1 MNKKILISEN
11 ERSRILGLHENR
23 RMKEWGLIN
32 EEMIYIKDA
41 NGKAS
46 MFNGS
51 IPPIGSTK
59 IDKVEFDAIN
69 KLLGTAAAPVTPAP
83 APVTPAPA
91 PFIPNGYDSID
102 ACKATYNTSFLYG
115 ISMKVL
121 GQNHLAIQ
129 KKWISS
135 GCNSKTPCDKT
146 AASNKNLAMAICEG
160 TFNMS
165 GPVVT
170 PLASN
175 ASTVTPPASNASTV
189 TEPINTLTLL
199 DNELKA
205 KNIKITGLF
214 DPPPES
220 HSNWSLTDGSRI
232 NAGYYGVFS
241 NEAEDTSTHYMDNGM
256 TLKSV
261 KKNTSNPVITT
272 TGSVVGDEL
281 DYAKLPNWTDKP
293 IAGAKTTVRVVTEPM
308 KALTPTSVS
317 STATQ
322 LGLNGATGETP
333 QLATGPMRSGQEIR
347 QDYRQQQ
354 QDFRKQN
361 RLSNQ
366 NRRQLERELKQ
377 LQNDLRS
384 NLANRMSAKDK
395 TDRTNR
401 ITQIQTE
408 LAQA

>member
-11 ERSRILGLHENR
+11 ERYRILGLHENR

-32 EEMIYIKDA
+32 EQTQYIKDA
-41 NGKAS
+41 TGKV
-46 MFNGS
+46 S
-51 IPPIGSTK
+51 ILQGPLVVPQGSTVITQQDYETTLK
-59 IDKVEFDAIN
+59 
-69 KLLGTAAAPVTPAP
+69 TQQPAPVVPQPAAVVPAP
-83 APVTPAPA
+83 AS
-91 PFIPNGYDSID
+91 FIPNGYDSID

-170 PLASN
+170 PPASN
-175 ASTVTPPASNASTV
+175 ALTVTPPASNASTV
-189 TEPINTLTLL
+189 TEPIDTRTLL
-199 DNELKA
+199 ENELKA
-205 KNIKITGLF
+205 KNIKISGVQ
-214 DPPPES
+214 DPLPES

-232 NAGYYGVFS
+232 NVGYYGFFT
-241 NEAEDTSTHYMDNGM
+241 NEAEDSTIYYMDNGM
-256 TLKSV
+256 TLKADN
-261 KKNTSNPVITT
+261 KNTNTPVIST
-272 TGSVVGDEL
+272 TGSVLGDEL

-293 IAGAKTTVRVVTEPM
+293 IAGAKTTVRVVKT
-308 KALTPTSVS
+308 LTPTSVS

-322 LGLNGATGETP
+322 LGLSGATGESP

-384 NLANRMSAKDK
+384 NLANRMTDKDK